1 MFRNRIEARR
11 SGLTRALAA
20 VLGITLIVAS
30 IAPPFALAESDREGE
45 GTAPP
50 GAVPPGLQEGPDYEP
65 GGEETSLEA
74 TPIVPGEEAVEE
86 VVEEVLPAGAEG
98 TEPTPPPA
106 GAPPAA
112 TESPAP
118 APEAPPPVPTV
129 TEPQPDPALPAPDY
143 GTESSSPSYQ
153 TSPASAAPVEN
164 EPIVAPGGGGAA
176 STQAPHRS
184 QSKAAGPSP
193 GTQPPPAEEPQP
205 VPVWAPEPAVSPP
218 SVPGHRP
225 GTLNGRGSYTVV
237 EGDDLWAIAEGI
249 LPDGAG
255 NAEISAEVSR
265 LWRLNSQAIGTGN
278 PNLILVGTVLR
289 LH

>member
-20 VLGITLIVAS
+20 VLGMVLIFGS
-30 IAPPFALAESDREGE
+30 IAPPLALAESDREGE

-50 GAVPPGLQEGPDYEP
+50 GALPPELEEGPDYEP

-86 VVEEVLPAGAEG
+86 VVEELPQPGAEG
-98 TEPTPPPA
+98 VAPTQPPA
-106 GAPPAA
+106 AAPPAA
-112 TESPAP
+112 TESPT
-118 APEAPPPVPTV
+118 PEAPPAVPTM
-129 TEPQPDPALPAPDY
+129 TEPQPEPAPPAPDY

-153 TSPASAAPVEN
+153 AAPATVAPVEN
-164 EPIVAPGGGGAA
+164 EAIIAPGGGSRA
-176 STQAPHRS
+176 STQGPHQSR
-184 QSKAAGPSP
+184 SKAAVTSP
-193 GTQPPPAEEPQP
+193 AAQPPPAEEPET
-205 VPVWAPEPAVSPP
+205 VPVEAPEPAVSP
-218 SVPGHRP
+218 SAAPGHRP

-237 EGDDLWAIAEGI
+237 EGDDLWAIAEGV
-249 LPDGAG
+249 LPPGAS

-265 LWRLNSQAIGTGN
+265 LWRLNSQAIGTGD